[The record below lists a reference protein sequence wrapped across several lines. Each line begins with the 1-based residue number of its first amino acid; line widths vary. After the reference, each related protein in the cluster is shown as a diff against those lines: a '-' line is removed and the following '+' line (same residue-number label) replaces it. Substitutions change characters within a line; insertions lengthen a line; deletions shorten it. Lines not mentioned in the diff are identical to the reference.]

1 MVNPPISVQPKDH
14 SRIKLAT
21 SSIDIQWNIPSYP
34 KYHLSYLIISH
45 YSTRRVLCLFVELP
59 TTNFHLSSVQHE
71 LRHPF
76 DLFIGNPILDY
87 DNPNIKPLFHQIHQ
101 GQPGSTRVSWQLV
114 LWFPLGSG
122 KQKSSP
128 KRFHHGETRH
138 HGDNPPTRSTLLQ
151 LAGVFLT
158 FNAGLETCCGTEKP

>member
-45 YSTRRVLCLFVELP
+45 YSTRRVLCLSVELP

-87 DNPNIKPLFHQIHQ
+87 DNPNIRPLFHQIHQ
-101 GQPGSTRVSWQLV
+101 GQPGSTRVNQGQPGSADNYSFDF
-114 LWFPLGSG
+114 LWGPGNKNPALSVSTMEKPVTMVTIHPRDPRCFNSLAS
-122 KQKSSP
+122 SSP
-128 KRFHHGETRH
+128 
-138 HGDNPPTRSTLLQ
+138 STL
-151 LAGVFLT
+151 A
-158 FNAGLETCCGTEKP
+158 